1 MLTMADLKK
10 RTDATITPAE
20 AAAVLSMSPHWL
32 RLMARERPETLGF
45 PVIVYGNRCRSPRIP
60 FIRYLEGEFNH
71 D

>member
-1 MLTMADLKK
+1 MLAMADLKR

-20 AAAVLSMSPHWL
+20 AAAVLGMAPHWL
-32 RLMARERPETLGF
+32 RLMARERPEKLGF
-45 PVIVYGNRCRSPRIP
+45 PVIVYGNRCRIPRVP

>member
-1 MLTMADLKK
+1 MLTMVDLKK

-20 AAAVLSMSPHWL
+20 AAAVLGMAPHWL
-32 RLMARERPETLGF
+32 RLMARERPEKLGF
-45 PVIVYGNRCRSPRIP
+45 PVIVYGNRCRIPRVP

>member
-1 MLTMADLKK
+1 MLTLADLKK

-20 AAAVLSMSPHWL
+20 AAAVLGMAQHWL
-32 RLMARERPETLGF
+32 RLMARERPEKLGF
-45 PVIVYGNRCRSPRIP
+45 PVIVYGNHCRIPRIP

>member
-20 AAAVLSMSPHWL
+20 ASAVLGMAPHWL
-32 RLMARERPETLGF
+32 RLMARERPEKLGF
-45 PVIVYGNRCRSPRIP
+45 PVIVYGNRCRISRIP
-60 FIRYLEGEFNH
+60 FLQYLEGGLNH

>member
-1 MLTMADLKK
+1 MFTMADLKK

-20 AAAVLSMSPHWL
+20 AAAVLGMAPHWL
-32 RLMARERPETLGF
+32 RLIARERPEKLGF
-45 PVIVYGNRCRSPRIP
+45 PVIVYGNRCRIPRIP

>member
-1 MLTMADLKK
+1 MFTMADLKK

-20 AAAVLSMSPHWL
+20 AAAVLGMAPHWL
-32 RLMARERPETLGF
+32 RLMARERPGKLGF
-45 PVIVYGNRCRSPRIP
+45 PVIVYGNRCRIPRIP